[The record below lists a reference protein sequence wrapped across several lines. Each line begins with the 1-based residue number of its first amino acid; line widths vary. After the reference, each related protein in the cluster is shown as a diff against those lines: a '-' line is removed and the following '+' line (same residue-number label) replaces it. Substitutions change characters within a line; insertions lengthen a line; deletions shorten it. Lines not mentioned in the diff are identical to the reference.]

1 MIQII
6 SPDILHADKFHFYES
21 QKTTFNKKE
30 VEKIYDLTFVKTSK
44 DVFQSIINEAELH
57 AHK

>member
-1 MIQII
+1 M
-6 SPDILHADKFHFYES
+6 SL
-21 QKTTFNKKE
+21 KKPPLI
-30 VEKIYDLTFVKTSK
+30 KKRLKKYDLTFVKTSK

>member
-1 MIQII
+1 MQISFI
-6 SPDILHADKFHFYES
+6 FMSLKKPPLI
-21 QKTTFNKKE
+21 KKE